1 VSQDLIRQIDELLDV
16 PEAKSRSR
24 LLEEAIRHW
33 LQEQAYIE
41 LERQTEAYYQS
52 LSKVER
58 KEDRDW
64 SKIAARSAKQ
74 LWDK

>member
-1 VSQDLIRQIDELLDV
+1 MSQDLIRQIDELLDV

-24 LLEEAIRHW
+24 LVEEAIRPW